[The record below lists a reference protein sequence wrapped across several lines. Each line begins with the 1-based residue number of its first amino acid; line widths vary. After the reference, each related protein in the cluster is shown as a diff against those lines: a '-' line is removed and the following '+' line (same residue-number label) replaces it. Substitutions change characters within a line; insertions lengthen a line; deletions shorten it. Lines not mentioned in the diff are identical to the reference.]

1 METNQTN
8 KETNTKETKIEHLTC
23 IICPMGCQLE
33 AEISTQDDFSENPN
47 IKVTGNT
54 CKRGEDYAYTELT
67 KPMRTLTCT
76 VAVTGGKRPLVSART
91 KGEIPKELLLSAMQ
105 YVKRLE
111 IKAPVKTGDIIIHD
125 FLQTGVSLIAGE
137 SVDV

>member
-1 METNQTN
+1 
-8 KETNTKETKIEHLTC
+8 
-23 IICPMGCQLE
+23 MGCQLE
-33 AEISTQDDFSENPN
+33 AEVFQNDDYSENKT

-76 VAVTGGKRPLVSART
+76 IAVTGGKRPLVSART
-91 KGEIPKELLLSAMQ
+91 NGEIPKELLLRAMQ

-111 IKAPVKTGDIIIHD
+111 IKAPVKIGDIIIHD

-137 SVDV
+137 NVESL